1 MGCINVKKQSFQ
13 QLDKLSLNSVS
24 GKQLEVKAN
33 AVKEK
38 EEVSVI
44 EEHQLLSEPSDK
56 EKRIFIV
63 PEEDTQKQDDK
74 NKSILPVLQ
83 IKNLMEMNN
92 KPFKFLTKLQN
103 TNSQLE
109 NKIESLKNEDEST
122 NVFDWKER
130 SVLQIKFKG
139 FVQAGERSIY
149 RVEGYYLNN

>member
-63 PEEDTQKQDDK
+63 PEEDTQKQDDE

-83 IKNLMEMNN
+83 IKNLMETNN

-109 NKIESLKNEDEST
+109 NKTESLKNEDEST

>member
-38 EEVSVI
+38 EEVSDI

>member
-63 PEEDTQKQDDK
+63 PEEDTQKQDDE

-83 IKNLMEMNN
+83 IKNLMETNN

-103 TNSQLE
+103 INSQLE
-109 NKIESLKNEDEST
+109 NKTESLKNEDEST

>member
-63 PEEDTQKQDDK
+63 PEEDTQKQDDE

-83 IKNLMEMNN
+83 IKNLMETNN